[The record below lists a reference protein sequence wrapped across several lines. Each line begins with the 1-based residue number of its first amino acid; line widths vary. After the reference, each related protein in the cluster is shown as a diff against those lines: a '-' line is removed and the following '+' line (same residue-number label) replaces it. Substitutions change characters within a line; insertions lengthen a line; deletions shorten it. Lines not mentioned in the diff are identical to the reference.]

1 MRKELVARQGE
12 KEKKGGIA
20 WFELGGMARVEISSE
35 DPLQPIESALQ
46 PVGAPGWRAAEPGPQ
61 MIRLVFDEPQRVTR
75 LYLLFNEEERSRTQE
90 FVLRYSQ
97 DQGKNYREI
106 VRQQY
111 SFSPPG
117 TTTEQEEYEVD
128 LFGVTAL
135 ELDITPDISGGPAKA
150 SLGRLLV
157 A

>member
-1 MRKELVARQGE
+1 MRKNIVSREAQSGP
-12 KEKKGGIA
+12 KNGIA
-20 WFELGGMARVEISSE
+20 WFNLESMAQVEISSE

-61 MIRLVFDEPQRVTR
+61 VIRLLFDRPQNLTR
-75 LYLLFNEEERSRTQE
+75 IYLLINEEELQRTQE

-97 DQGKNYREI
+97 DQGRNYHDI

-117 TTTEQEEYEVD
+117 TTTEQEEYQVD
-128 LFGVTAL
+128 LPGVTAL
-135 ELDITPDISGGPAKA
+135 ELEIVPDVGGSAARA
-150 SLGRLLV
+150 SLGRLLL